1 MDPNFDYNL
10 MPYDFVH
17 CLNAE
22 CLRADTCLRHQMAL
36 RIPADRKTV
45 TIVTPSSIKPSGED
59 CPHFKAD
66 KMVDYARGITHLL
79 DQLPYNKSVVI
90 KKQLLNHF
98 GRSLYY
104 RFWRKEHLISPSQQ
118 EDFRYIFQK
127 NGIKEEPVFDEFIP
141 HYE

>member
-1 MDPNFDYNL
+1 MDTNFDYNL

-45 TIVTPSSIKPSGED
+45 TVVTPSSIKASGED
-59 CPHFKAD
+59 CPHFKVD
-66 KMVDYARGITHLL
+66 QMVSYARGITHLL
-79 DQLPYNKSVVI
+79 DHLPHNKSVII
-90 KKQLLNHF
+90 KKQLLDHF

-104 RFWRKEHLISPSQQ
+104 RFWRKEYMISPAQQ
-118 EDFRYIFQK
+118 KDIRNIFHK
-127 NGIKEEPVFDEFIP
+127 NGIKEEPMFDEFIS